1 MPTPLTWDSPAGLAY
16 DMPGLTWDSTSP
28 DPPPPKPKKKPF
40 HRQSKPNNTPSPT
53 PTNMSTFKYN
63 AAPKSTGGF
72 TTRAALGDAV
82 TQEFLTAEVATA
94 TGLTPVQVEAA
105 VKTFFQ
111 KLLACSVSCGWS
123 NNLYDIVRFRPTSG
137 GSSPQPDGFHNADD
151 INADVALT
159 FTKDAIETWRAG
171 LALESL
177 GEVGKVTPLIDT
189 ILNQDTGAADKYTP
203 GSLIQIRGDNLK
215 LNKSDLTQGVFFKA
229 GAAAE
234 VRATVYGDIDPQSLT
249 VLVPAALSGPLT
261 VRIAVH
267 INGSV
272 RSFTYTNPITQ

>member
-1 MPTPLTWDSPAGLAY
+1 MPTPLTWDSPAGLSY
-16 DMPGLTWDSTSP
+16 DIPGLTWDMQAP
-28 DPPPPKPKKKPF
+28 NPPVPKPKKKPF
-40 HRQSKPNNTPSPT
+40 RRSPKPTHTPT
-53 PTNMSTFKYN
+53 PPPHIMSTFQYN
-63 AAPKSTGGF
+63 PAPKSTGGF

-82 TQEFLTAEVATA
+82 TQEFITTEVATA

-111 KLLACSVSCGWS
+111 KLLACSTGCGWS

-151 INADVALT
+151 INADVALS
-159 FTKDAIETWRAG
+159 FTKEAIENWRAG
-171 LALESL
+171 LTLESL
-177 GEVGKVTPLIDT
+177 GEVGKVTPVIDT

-203 GSLIQIRGDNLK
+203 GSLIQLRGDNLK
-215 LNKSDLTQGVFFKA
+215 LNKADLIQGVFFKA

-234 VRATVYGDIDPQSLT
+234 VRAAVYGDIDPQSLT
-249 VLVPAALSGPLT
+249 VLVPASLSGPLN

-272 RSFTYTNPITQ
+272 RSYTYTNVITP